1 MTLWEMLEKSKE
13 TLEKLNIETPP
24 QKVTNTTGSQ
34 TKPEGNIISEST
46 GAVACANTGNQ
57 QSAPDLS
64 GLTELQKAITDLQK
78 NMQAMQAANLAANNH
93 GKEAKNESFINILHK
108 EDYYKDIINVKEKK

>member
-13 TLEKLNIETPP
+13 TLEKLNVETPT
-24 QKVTNTTGSQ
+24 QNTTGNQ
-34 TKPEGNIISEST
+34 TKPEGNVTSKST
-46 GAVACANTGNQ
+46 GAVTGANSGNQ
-57 QSAPDLS
+57 QSAPDLT

-78 NMQAMQAANLAANNH
+78 NMQAMQAANLAATNH
-93 GKEAKNESFINILHK
+93 SRELKNESFINILHN